1 MLNELIINLDLSYI
15 TGVKKKVIC
24 INELNID
31 GKSLKKI
38 VIRDAINE
46 TEKVKIKNINIKK
59 IR

>member
-1 MLNELIINLDLSYI
+1 M

-31 GKSLKKI
+31 GKSLKKT
-38 VIRDAINE
+38 VITDAINE
-46 TEKVKIKNINIKK
+46 TENVKIKKIDIKK